1 MGPSLSGAWGGAWG
15 AAWGNSWGQIS
26 TPIGGGADQRRRKKQ
41 PSAEDQIDE
50 ARLEFLRQDDESLL
64 FALVAIVAS
73 RRLH

>member
-1 MGPSLSGAWGGAWG
+1 MIGQYRGKQLFAGRLFVGRLFGPAREAV
-15 AAWGNSWGQIS
+15 
-26 TPIGGGADQRRRKKQ
+26 IGGGAGKRAKRAPDNDQ
-41 PSAEDQIDE
+41 ADE